1 MPSQQE
7 VKWSQ
12 LKVGVIV
19 LVSMALLTTL
29 LFLMTERLGHERLQQ
44 EADGAR
50 PTLRTPPA

>member
-29 LFLMTERLGHERLQQ
+29 LFLMTKRVGHERFQQ
-44 EADGAR
+44 EDDRAYV
-50 PTLRTPPA
+50 L